1 MPTCCLCGLDKQLI
15 EAHIIPRKLYKPIRQ
30 ASIGSSPGAQ
40 APRIYAVGTTQK
52 SKQSQNGIYDS
63 NILCGDCD
71 GNKVIGSWDQYGQ
84 RLLLDS
90 LQPENYLPDNRGKP
104 AAYKINDF
112 DYTKLKLFFMSI
124 LWRAAITDHQFFKHV
139 SLGPW
144 EKKLRD
150 MIHSQDPGTIH
161 DFSVILFRYEGD
173 FSEIMQNPS
182 KQRQDGINFY
192 RFRIPR
198 YGFLIKVDQ
207 REFCS
212 DLHPF
217 ILSPNKPLLIRAM
230 EYKNS
235 KEYEQILDMKDQI
248 PD

>member
-15 EAHIIPRKLYKPIRQ
+15 KAHIIPRKLYEPIRQ
-30 ASIGSSPGAQ
+30 ASSGSPPGDQ
-40 APRIYAVGTTQK
+40 VPRMYAVGTTQK
-52 SKQSQNGIYDS
+52 SKQSQSGAYDP
-63 NILCGDCD
+63 NILRGNCD
-71 GNKVIGSWDQYGQ
+71 GDVIGPWDQYGQ
-84 RLLLDS
+84 SLLLDS
-90 LQPENYLPDNRGKP
+90 PQPENYLPDNTGKP
-104 AAYKINDF
+104 TAYKIDNF
-112 DYTKLKLFFMSI
+112 DYKKFKLFFMSI
-124 LWRAAITDHQFFKHV
+124 LWRAEITNHQFFKHI

-150 MIHSQDPGTIH
+150 MIHSQDPGTEH
-161 DFSVILFRYEGD
+161 DFSVLPFKYEGD

-182 KQRQDGINFY
+182 KQRQGGINFY
-192 RFRIPR
+192 RFRIPG

-207 REFCS
+207 RKFCS

-217 ILSPNKPLLIRAM
+217 MLSPKQPLLIRVM

-235 KEYEQILDMKDQI
+235 KEYEQILDVKDQI

>member
-1 MPTCCLCGLDKQLI
+1 MPICCLCGLDKQLI
-15 EAHIIPRKLYKPIRQ
+15 KAHIIPRKLYEPIRQ
-30 ASIGSSPGAQ
+30 ASSGGSPSDQ
-40 APRIYAVGTTQK
+40 VPRMYAVGTTQK
-52 SKQSQNGIYDS
+52 SKQSQSGAHDS
-63 NILCGDCD
+63 NILCGNCD
-71 GNKVIGSWDQYGQ
+71 GDVIGPWDQYGQ
-84 RLLLDS
+84 SLLLNPP
-90 LQPENYLPDNRGKP
+90 QPGNYLPDNTGKP
-104 AAYKINDF
+104 AAYRINNV
-112 DYTKLKLFFMSI
+112 DYIKLKLFFMSI
-124 LWRAAITDHQFFKHV
+124 LWRAAITDHQFFEHI

-150 MIHSQDPGTIH
+150 MIHLKDPGTKH
-161 DFSVILFRYEGD
+161 NFSVILFKYEGD

-192 RFRIPR
+192 RFRIPG

-207 REFCS
+207 RRFCS

-217 ILSPNKPLLIRAM
+217 ILSPNQPLLIRVI

-235 KEYEQILDMKDQI
+235 KEYEQILDMKNQI